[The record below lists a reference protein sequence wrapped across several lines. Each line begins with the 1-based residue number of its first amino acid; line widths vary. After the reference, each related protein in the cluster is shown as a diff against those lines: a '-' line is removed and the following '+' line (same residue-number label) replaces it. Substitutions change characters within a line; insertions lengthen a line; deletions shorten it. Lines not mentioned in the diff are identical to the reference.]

1 MVTENAFL
9 LGVDGGGTRC
19 RVRLC
24 AASGQ
29 RLAEAVAGPAN
40 IRFGLEQ
47 SFSAVFDA
55 TAECLNQAGLS
66 SGDLSRIV
74 ACLALAGASEPDELT
89 AAQQHGHP
97 FAKAVVTND
106 AHAACVGAHG
116 GGDGGIIV
124 VGTGSIGWAQLDGR
138 HHRVGGWGWPMSD
151 EGSGAWLGAEALRR
165 VLWAHDGR
173 IPWTGLSRSLFQE
186 FHADAHAIVR
196 WAALAGPRDFAALA
210 PRVVEEAARHDDAAV
225 ELMRLAGRHVGSLAG
240 RLIALGTTRLAL
252 MGGLA
257 PFMEP
262 WLPGEMRRHLV
273 SPQGDAL
280 EGALWLARAAA

>member
-1 MVTENAFL
+1 VVTENAFL

-24 AASGQ
+24 ASSGQ
-29 RLAEAVAGPAN
+29 RLGEAVAGPAN

-55 TAECLNQAGLS
+55 TAQCLDQAGLS
-66 SGDLSRIV
+66 AGDLSRIV
-74 ACLALAGASEPDELT
+74 ACLALAGASEPDELV

-116 GGDGGIIV
+116 GRDGGIIV
-124 VGTGSIGWAQLDGR
+124 VGTGSIGWAQIDGR
-138 HHRVGGWGWPMSD
+138 HHRIGGWGWPLSD
-151 EGSGAWLGAEALRR
+151 EGSGAWLGAESLRR

-173 IPWTGLSRSLFQE
+173 MAWSGLSESLFRR
-186 FHADAHAIVR
+186 FHGDPHAIVR
-196 WAALAGPRDFAALA
+196 WAAQAGPRDFAALA
-210 PRVVEEAARHDDAAV
+210 PLVVQEAARNDVAAL
-225 ELMRLAGRHVGSLAG
+225 ELMRLAGRHIGALAE
-240 RLIALGTTRLAL
+240 RLIALGATRLAL

-257 PFMEP
+257 PFVEP
-262 WLPGEMRRHLV
+262 WLPDQTRRHLV